1 MAENDNNN
9 LSTDIRDSSYEDLI
23 LRIHQEKEQLGAIL
37 SSMSE
42 GLVVTDINRRIIL
55 INQAAGILLRLAP
68 DEAVGRNF
76 GEVFQLYRKDQ
87 LIKREDSPLER
98 AIENKNIISISLLEH
113 FYLKNQNGRTL
124 PVAMQVAPLLLNGE
138 VTGGIILLRDITREQ
153 EVDQAKSEFVS
164 LASHQLRTPLSS
176 ISWFIE
182 MILDG
187 DVGPVNKR
195 QQEYLDVLYQSNQ
208 RLIELVNDLLD
219 VSRIDLGTFI
229 IDPKLTDLPTIAEE
243 ALVDLTSKIKIK
255 NITVNKKYSESLPK
269 VSVDP
274 RLTHVIFSNLL
285 SNAVKYTPEGGTV
298 NLSIEPTDQEV
309 VITVTDT
316 GYGIPLADQPKI
328 FTKLFR
334 ADNIKERDL
343 EGTGLG
349 LYIIK
354 SILNH
359 AGGRVWFDSL
369 PDHGSTFRVAIPLA
383 GMTQKEGT
391 KILGFTNNSERKNR

>member
-1 MAENDNNN
+1 MPEAN
-9 LSTDIRDSSYEDLI
+9 EDLI
-23 LRIHQEKEQLGAIL
+23 LKIHKEKEQLNAIL

-42 GLVVTDINRRIIL
+42 GLIVTDINRRVIL

-68 DEAVGRNF
+68 SEAVGR
-76 GEVFQLYRKDQ
+76 VFSEIFHLYHKDKP
-87 LIKREDSPLER
+87 LDPAMSPLEQ
-98 AIENKNIISISLLEH
+98 AIENKNIISISLLEDI
-113 FYLKNQNGRTL
+113 YLKSRNDQNF

-138 VTGGIILLRDITREQ
+138 VTGGIVLLRDITREK

-187 DVGPVNKR
+187 DVGPVNDKQR
-195 QQEYLDVLYQSNQ
+195 EYLDVLYQSNQ

-229 IDPKLTDLPTIAEE
+229 IDPELTDLVKVAEE
-243 ALVDLTSKIKIK
+243 ALTDLTSKIKLKHIV
-255 NITVNKKYSESLPK
+255 INKEYDPALPQI
-269 VSVDP
+269 SVDP
-274 RLTHVIFSNLL
+274 RLMYVIFFNLL
-285 SNAVKYTPEGGTV
+285 SNAVKYTPEKGTV
-298 NLSIEPTDQEV
+298 TLSIRPTKTEV
-309 VITVTDT
+309 IITVSDT
-316 GYGIPLADQPKI
+316 GYGIPTNAQSKI

-334 ADNIKERDL
+334 ADNIKGRDL

-354 SILNH
+354 SILDH
-359 AGGRVWFDSL
+359 AGGRTWFDSL
-369 PDHGSTFRVAIPLA
+369 EGHGSSFYVALPLA
-383 GMTQKEGT
+383 GMTHKSGT
-391 KILGFTNNSERKNR
+391 RLLGFSNQGWKN